1 MKIALFDR
9 KNPYLSLEP
18 ILAAPEYRDLFD
30 YRLYSSYPNIIEQ
43 YEASGDA
50 WDGILFS
57 SAVGYKYFRKHTRQV
72 PVPVLHLLTNFE
84 VYYMALLSH
93 LASSPI
99 PLNQVYIDTQNDYDF
114 IKPLRAIL
122 PPDKMPHIFFDY
134 DDFRDDIQE
143 HMFDKIKKL
152 WDDGQVK
159 MAYVS
164 MPITYQLLCEAGIPC
179 KRIEFNYREIIN
191 GLEAIRRQAT
201 LNLESSNNTVVFM
214 IDFLVKKNHEFTM
227 DEAEYR
233 RATMY
238 KALVDFKKAY
248 LQGFG
253 VTIHQE
259 LSRLELSF
267 SRKELD
273 LFDRTRF
280 PLTEFITQHYGMD
293 FVMGAGIGDNITECT
308 LRAEHAL
315 EFARD
320 FGSRSCFAIKQRMVS
335 GPINCPECLEFT
347 LDAYEQNGE
356 KAKLADTTVLN
367 FTRCE
372 ALIARY
378 ERDITAAQIA
388 RCLNITERSANR
400 IITKLVENGLLE
412 HQDTKNYNTGK
423 GRPTK
428 RYKKSESGAHK
439 QSKTATGPSC

>member
-1 MKIALFDR
+1 MKIAFFER
-9 KNPYLSLEP
+9 KNPYLSLGP
-18 ILAAPEYRDLFD
+18 ILSAPEYRDIFD
-30 YRLYSSYPNIIEQ
+30 YRLYSSYPDIIEQ
-43 YEASGDA
+43 YEASKDA

-57 SAVGYKYFRKHTRQV
+57 GAVGYKYFRKHTQQV
-72 PVPVLHLLTNFE
+72 PIPVMHLLTNFE
-84 VYYMALLSH
+84 VYYMALLGH

-99 PLNQVYIDTQNDYDF
+99 PLNQVYIDTQNDFDF

-143 HMFDKIKKL
+143 YLYSKIKKL

-164 MPITYQLLCEAGIPC
+164 MPVTYALLQKAGIPC
-179 KRIEFNYREIIN
+179 KRIEFNREEIVN
-191 GLEAIRRQAT
+191 GLEAIRRQAA
-201 LNLESSNNTVVFM
+201 LNIESTNNTVVLM
-214 IDFLVKKNHEFTM
+214 IDFLVKKKHEFTL

-238 KALVDFKKAY
+238 KALVDFKKEY
-248 LQGFG
+248 LQGLE
-253 VTIHQE
+253 VNIHQE
-259 LSRLELSF
+259 FSRLELSF

-273 LFDRTRF
+273 IFDRNRF
-280 PLTEFITQHYGMD
+280 PLTNFITKNYGMD
-293 FVMGAGIGDNITECT
+293 FVMGAGIGNNITECI

-320 FGSRSCFAIKQRMVS
+320 FGGKSCFAIKKRMVS
-335 GPINCPECLEFT
+335 GPINRPECLEFS
-347 LDAYEQNGE
+347 LDDYEQNEE
-356 KAKLADTTVLN
+356 KAKLADTTVFN

-378 ERDITAAQIA
+378 EKDITAPQIA

-412 HQDTKNYNTGK
+412 NQDTKNYNTGK

-428 RYKKSESGAHK
+428 RYKTSEG
-439 QSKTATGPSC
+439 